1 MKITK
6 EVLKMLI
13 KEELEGLNEG
23 SELFQS
29 QIATKIFTLSREA
42 GMDAEQIAQ
51 ALEDLAKRYRDAQ
64 STKLPDLG
72 LSRVSQ

>member
-6 EVLKMLI
+6 EVLKKLI
-13 KEELEGLNEG
+13 KEEIESLNEG

-29 QIATKIFTLSREA
+29 RIATKIFTASQDH
-42 GMDAEQIAQ
+42 GMDAEQVAQ
-51 ALEDLAKRYRDAQ
+51 ALEELAKRYRDAQ

-72 LSRVSQ
+72 LSKI